1 MPRSTQVPA
10 ASFSVS
16 STGLSPAVAELSSS
30 LPLPTPESRMPALQ
44 PRMVETTR
52 FGLFPFRSPLLWE
65 SRLIS
70 LPPGTEMFH
79 FPGLASL
86 GLYIQLRMMGHDSHR
101 VSPFRNHR
109 IVGCLAPPRCL
120 SQLIAAYRVFHRLSA
135 PRHSPVALD
144 ILFLKNFTIP
154 FPFPYSI
161 VNEQHPPVFPTGATR
176 PCLDDCREIF
186 ASMTN
191 HGPYV
196 SKLVV
201 EVGGIEPSTLCVQSR
216 CSPS

>member
-1 MPRSTQVPA
+1 MVPPTSRKVSRVSRYSGSCRCL
-10 ASFSVS
+10 SFSCTRLS
-16 STGLSPAVAELSSS
+16 LSLAGLSRTVPLTNQLTYAVRN
-30 LPLPTPESRMPALQ
+30 PRVHALW
-44 PRMVETTR
+44 

-120 SQLIAAYRVFHRLSA
+120 SQLTASFIASQRQGIHLLPLISYFSRTLLFPS
-135 PRHSPVALD
+135 HSPIQL
-144 ILFLKNFTIP
+144 
-154 FPFPYSI
+154 
-161 VNEQHPPVFPTGATR
+161 
-176 PCLDDCREIF
+176 
-186 ASMTN
+186 
-191 HGPYV
+191 
-196 SKLVV
+196 
-201 EVGGIEPSTLCVQSR
+201 
-216 CSPS
+216 

>member
-44 PRMVETTR
+44 P
-52 FGLFPFRSPLLWE
+52 LFPFRSPLLWE

-120 SQLIAAYRVFHRLSA
+120 SQLTASFIASQRQGIHLLPLISYFSRTLLFPS
-135 PRHSPVALD
+135 HSPIQL
-144 ILFLKNFTIP
+144 
-154 FPFPYSI
+154 
-161 VNEQHPPVFPTGATR
+161 
-176 PCLDDCREIF
+176 
-186 ASMTN
+186 
-191 HGPYV
+191 
-196 SKLVV
+196 
-201 EVGGIEPSTLCVQSR
+201 
-216 CSPS
+216 

>member
-70 LPPGTEMFH
+70 FPPGTEMFH
-79 FPGLASL
+79 FPGSASSTL
-86 GLYIQLRMMGHDSHR
+86 WIHVEIPEHDFR
-101 VSPFRNHR
+101 WVPPFRDPR
-109 IVGCLAPPRCL
+109 IKGCLAPPRGL
-120 SQLIAAYRVFHRLSA
+120 SQLATSFFASQRQGIHLLPLISYFSRTLLFPS
-135 PRHSPVALD
+135 HSPIQL
-144 ILFLKNFTIP
+144 
-154 FPFPYSI
+154 
-161 VNEQHPPVFPTGATR
+161 
-176 PCLDDCREIF
+176 
-186 ASMTN
+186 
-191 HGPYV
+191 
-196 SKLVV
+196 
-201 EVGGIEPSTLCVQSR
+201 
-216 CSPS
+216 

>member
-1 MPRSTQVPA
+1 MVPPNSRKVPRVSRYSGSCRCL
-10 ASFSVS
+10 SFSCTRLS
-16 STGLSPAVAELSSS
+16 LSLAGLSRTVPLTNQLTYAV
-30 LPLPTPESRMPALQ
+30 RN
-44 PRMVETTR
+44 PRMHALW

-120 SQLIAAYRVFHRLSA
+120 SQLTASFIASQRQGIHLLPLISYFSRTLLFPS
-135 PRHSPVALD
+135 HSPIQL
-144 ILFLKNFTIP
+144 
-154 FPFPYSI
+154 
-161 VNEQHPPVFPTGATR
+161 
-176 PCLDDCREIF
+176 
-186 ASMTN
+186 
-191 HGPYV
+191 
-196 SKLVV
+196 
-201 EVGGIEPSTLCVQSR
+201 
-216 CSPS
+216 

>member
-1 MPRSTQVPA
+1 MVPPNSRKVPRVSRYSGSCRCL
-10 ASFSVS
+10 SFSCTRLS
-16 STGLSPAVAELSSS
+16 LSLAGLSRTVPLTNQLTYAVRN
-30 LPLPTPESRMPALQ
+30 PRVHALW
-44 PRMVETTR
+44 

-120 SQLIAAYRVFHRLSA
+120 SQLTASFIASQRQGIHLLPLISYFSRTLLFPS
-135 PRHSPVALD
+135 HSPIQL
-144 ILFLKNFTIP
+144 
-154 FPFPYSI
+154 
-161 VNEQHPPVFPTGATR
+161 
-176 PCLDDCREIF
+176 
-186 ASMTN
+186 
-191 HGPYV
+191 
-196 SKLVV
+196 
-201 EVGGIEPSTLCVQSR
+201 
-216 CSPS
+216 

>member
-1 MPRSTQVPA
+1 MVPLDSHEVPR
-10 ASFSVS
+10 ASQYSG
-16 STGLSPAVAELSSS
+16 TGCVLFGFEYGAPAVAELSSS

-120 SQLIAAYRVFHRLSA
+120 SQLTASFIASQRQGIHLLPLISYFSRTLLFPS
-135 PRHSPVALD
+135 HSPIQL
-144 ILFLKNFTIP
+144 
-154 FPFPYSI
+154 
-161 VNEQHPPVFPTGATR
+161 
-176 PCLDDCREIF
+176 
-186 ASMTN
+186 
-191 HGPYV
+191 
-196 SKLVV
+196 
-201 EVGGIEPSTLCVQSR
+201 
-216 CSPS
+216 

>member
-1 MPRSTQVPA
+1 MSRGTQVPA
-10 ASFSVS
+10 VSLSVS
-16 STGLSPAVAELSSS
+16 GTGLSPALAELSSS
-30 LPLPTPESRMPALQ
+30 FPLPTHESHMPALQ

-86 GLYIQLRMMGHDSHR
+86 GLYIQLRMTGHDSHR

-120 SQLIAAYRVFHRLSA
+120 SQLTASFIASQRQGIHLLPLISYFSRTLLFPS
-135 PRHSPVALD
+135 HSPIQL
-144 ILFLKNFTIP
+144 
-154 FPFPYSI
+154 
-161 VNEQHPPVFPTGATR
+161 
-176 PCLDDCREIF
+176 
-186 ASMTN
+186 
-191 HGPYV
+191 
-196 SKLVV
+196 
-201 EVGGIEPSTLCVQSR
+201 
-216 CSPS
+216 

>member
-1 MPRSTQVPA
+1 MVPLDSHEVSR
-10 ASFSVS
+10 ASQYSGTGCVLFGFEYGAITRCGGAFQLTS
-16 STGLSPAVAELSSS
+16 SAY
-30 LPLPTPESRMPALQ
+30 SRIAYAALQ

-86 GLYIQLRMMGHDSHR
+86 GLCIQLRMMGHDSHR

-120 SQLIAAYRVFHRLSA
+120 SQLTASFIASQRQGIHLLPLISYFSRTLLFPS
-135 PRHSPVALD
+135 HSPIQL
-144 ILFLKNFTIP
+144 
-154 FPFPYSI
+154 
-161 VNEQHPPVFPTGATR
+161 
-176 PCLDDCREIF
+176 
-186 ASMTN
+186 
-191 HGPYV
+191 
-196 SKLVV
+196 
-201 EVGGIEPSTLCVQSR
+201 
-216 CSPS
+216 

>member
-1 MPRSTQVPA
+1 MVPLDSHEVPR
-10 ASFSVS
+10 ASQYSG
-16 STGLSPAVAELSSS
+16 TGCVLFGFEYGAI
-30 LPLPTPESRMPALQ
+30 TPESRMPALQ

-86 GLYIQLRMMGHDSHR
+86 GLYIQLRMTGHDSHR

-120 SQLIAAYRVFHRLSA
+120 SQLTASFIASQRQGIHLLPLISYFSRTLLFPS
-135 PRHSPVALD
+135 HSPIQL
-144 ILFLKNFTIP
+144 
-154 FPFPYSI
+154 
-161 VNEQHPPVFPTGATR
+161 
-176 PCLDDCREIF
+176 
-186 ASMTN
+186 
-191 HGPYV
+191 
-196 SKLVV
+196 
-201 EVGGIEPSTLCVQSR
+201 
-216 CSPS
+216 